1 MARYR
6 DGDIPKE
13 QLAMHASDEMLV
25 LTAIL
30 GVLIGIALT
39 VLGRK
44 GKVMWM
50 WVWGVGLVLCSLY
63 LGASMV
69 FGVKWFG
76 FV

>member
-1 MARYR
+1 
-6 DGDIPKE
+6 
-13 QLAMHASDEMLV
+13 MLV

-50 WVWGVGLVLCSLY
+50 WVWGIGLVLCSLY
-63 LGASMV
+63 LGTSMV